1 MRQRTKARCFS
12 HTLPSE
18 AKADDEYVPDSE
30 GEGESQVN
38 SGRKR
43 VGDVIDRV
51 SDSDNEENA
60 PARLAELIQHDKHVD
75 KCAARRNRKNKSRSG
90 GRKQVQR
97 RKDPLKTTE
106 QKRLFQGPDM
116 LEKKDTNLSL
126 HDAVVSAKDSGDS
139 GQKEAIPE
147 DIGGSNPLS
156 SPLSIEDSVSKALG
170 ASLASVD
177 TSCSASSLHTRDVNR
192 DQKRPVT
199 GKTVFLA
206 EHLPRTPC
214 LGRKGMEAGENEL
227 EEEEVESL
235 LPSLLFLPSLPIAS
249 SSSAGAV
256 AVVARDM
263 MEGGSGRGRAG
274 TKKKQTR
281 SGRAVI
287 SPLEYMAAEDLRLL
301 SPGKQARGVPQSPIS
316 RETNSRR
323 PIRVKGLNTYDF
335 RVEENARIAK
345 LGKATRD

>member
-1 MRQRTKARCFS
+1 M
-12 HTLPSE
+12 
-18 AKADDEYVPDSE
+18 
-30 GEGESQVN
+30 GG
-38 SGRKR
+38 
-43 VGDVIDRV
+43 VIDRV

-60 PARLAELIQHDKHVD
+60 PARLAELIRHDKHVD

-147 DIGGSNPLS
+147 DIGRSAPLS
-156 SPLSIEDSVSKALG
+156 RPLSTEDSVSKALG

-177 TSCSASSLHTRDVNR
+177 TSSLASSLHTRDVNR

-199 GKTVFLA
+199 GKMVFPV

-214 LGRKGMEAGENEL
+214 LGRKGVEAGEREL

-235 LPSLLFLPSLPIAS
+235 LQSLLFLQFLAMACS

-256 AVVARDM
+256 AVVPRNM

-281 SGRAVI
+281 SGREVI
-287 SPLEYMAAEDLRLL
+287 SPLDYIAAENLRLL
-301 SPGKQARGVPQSPIS
+301 SPGKQPRGVPQSPIS
-316 RETNSRR
+316 PETHSRR
-323 PIRVKGLNTYDF
+323 SIRAKGLNTYEF
-335 RVEENARIAK
+335 QVEENARIAK
-345 LGKATRD
+345 LGKAPRD